1 MRASVLSAGIPVNR
15 EAAFGF
21 FLHLLDFLLGLVSL
35 FLHVGLHLLLCVAGL
50 FLRISDGF
58 FSLLF
63 GVVYRLDNLL
73 FCLVGLRFG
82 CLSGFFAA
90 ACSGV
95 ISPAMMIRPVTG
107 SKRNSP
113 SAGGCSV
120 D

>member
-1 MRASVLSAGIPVNR
+1 MRASVLPAGIPVNR

-82 CLSGFFAA
+82 CLSGFF
-90 ACSGV
+90 GLLFQLLLFFL
-95 ISPAMMIRPVTG
+95 PQPVRE
-107 SKRNSP
+107 SFRRR
-113 SAGGCSV
+113 
-120 D
+120 